1 ANRQIDPSFVEAKD
15 GAFLHRFKWLADEQ
29 IGEIPKEWNWL
40 AIEYDANPAARLVH
54 YTLGTPCF
62 ADYQGSEMAEL
73 WHAALKRTQD
83 GLGK

>member
-1 ANRQIDPSFVEAKD
+1 MEAKD
-15 GAFLHRFKWLADEQ
+15 GAFLHRFTWLTDEQ

-40 AIEYDANPAARLVH
+40 AIEYEPKAEAKLVH

-62 ADYQGSEMAEL
+62 ANYRDSEMAEL
-73 WHAALKRTQD
+73 WHDALARAEE